1 MLHAWEGACC
11 GPPPA
16 EWLALAGGEL
26 LADSLYVRVLSAAP
40 ELSAALWPELIEPL
54 PFKVVPSSYALPT
67 TTSGGT
73 DVGVDHGCVSELQV
87 QLGVMADL
95 LTADTG
101 DALGA
106 ALLGSLVL
114 TAPVGKGDH
123 HRAWAVA
130 RGRGRHHHLFVWD
143 LLQATRDQL
152 RSCAKAAAHAHE
164 PGATDTDGRLVALL
178 RLLVNLFVRGR
189 EKKASVLTEGVL
201 SDLAFLTC
209 VSSLLPLLLDR
220 GQATA
225 LRDHFERLDAAIA
238 EWQARHS
245 ESFADV
251 VAPPGKKQIG
261 QRIDELLG
269 LRKRRGAHEEHDDSE
284 ATVRGHL
291 GAADGLQQLLHKA
304 ERGSTAAL
312 RQLVIDTDAAH
323 SFGIAR

>member
-1 MLHAWEGACC
+1 
-11 GPPPA
+11 
-16 EWLALAGGEL
+16 LALAGGEL

-54 PFKVVPSSYALPT
+54 PFKVLNTLPT
-67 TTSGGT
+67 TTSGGM
-73 DVGVDHGCVSELQV
+73 DVGVDHGCVSDLQV
-87 QLGVMADL
+87 QLGVIADL

-106 ALLGSLVL
+106 ALLGWLVL

-123 HRAWAVA
+123 HRAWVVA
-130 RGRGRHHHLFVWD
+130 RGRHYHRFVWD

-189 EKKASVLTEGVL
+189 DKKASVLTEGVL
-201 SDLAFLTC
+201 SDLAFLPR
-209 VSSLLPLLLDR
+209 VSALLPLLLDR

-251 VAPPGKKQIG
+251 VAPPGKKQIA
-261 QRIDELLG
+261 QRLDELLG